1 MTSNLR
7 AVSIDT
13 PRSDLPRVRNP
24 TQHSYFIQI
33 VPMKTWLGFLS
44 FLRKE
49 SFPLSGIILSDESW
63 PMNNLCTR
71 IFLHYLN
78 QLYKKCICFDV
89 HRYRKYFVTWKTAL
103 NIKQTNTLSL
113 WRNTSKE
120 FVSWSKKIQGGGA
133 GTWRTGCLKVTIF
146 TYLHF
151 ANKTSSGKLTF
162 KIQFV
167 RTCGSSLKFST
178 HLDRRMTWLDC
189 NSL

>member
-1 MTSNLR
+1 MRLKVSKSVAKFPITLNIPHTFQLKDILCCIVFPSDSHPITLLTSYLR

-63 PMNNLCTR
+63 PMNNLYML

-103 NIKQTNTLSL
+103 NIKQTNTISL

-120 FVSWSKKIQGGGA
+120 FVSWSKKIQGGRGQEH
-133 GTWRTGCLKVTIF
+133 GEQDV
-146 TYLHF
+146 
-151 ANKTSSGKLTF
+151 
-162 KIQFV
+162 
-167 RTCGSSLKFST
+167 
-178 HLDRRMTWLDC
+178 
-189 NSL
+189 